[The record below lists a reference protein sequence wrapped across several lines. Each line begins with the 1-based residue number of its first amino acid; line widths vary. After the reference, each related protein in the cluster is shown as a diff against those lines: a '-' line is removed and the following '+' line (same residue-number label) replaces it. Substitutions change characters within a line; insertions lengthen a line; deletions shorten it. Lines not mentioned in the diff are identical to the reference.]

1 MMLDNLPVE
10 IYDALYQLGLTA
22 NYTGFFHIAY
32 AVHLAVQSPQRLRLV
47 TKWLYPDVAAYYN
60 TTQYIAVAANDTTP
74 AAVERNIRLSVA
86 RVWSE
91 TPDLLMKLSHTP
103 LSEKP
108 SNAKFLAL
116 LVSQLSHAPSRE
128 GTAAV
133 AGRSCLSG

>member
-22 NYTGFFHIAY
+22 NSTGFFHIAY

-60 TTQYIAVAANDTTP
+60 TTP

>member
-60 TTQYIAVAANDTTP
+60 TTP
-74 AAVERNIRLSVA
+74 AAVERNIRLAVNIA
-86 RVWSE
+86 WRCN
-91 TPDLLMKLSHTP
+91 PGLLSALAGYQ
-103 LSEKP
+103 LEEKP
-108 SNAKFLAL
+108 
-116 LVSQLSHAPSRE
+116 
-128 GTAAV
+128 TAAQFIAILATGGMQTV
-133 AGRSCLSG
+133 GR

>member
-47 TKWLYPDVAAYYN
+47 TKWL
-60 TTQYIAVAANDTTP
+60 
-74 AAVERNIRLSVA
+74 VERNIRLSVA